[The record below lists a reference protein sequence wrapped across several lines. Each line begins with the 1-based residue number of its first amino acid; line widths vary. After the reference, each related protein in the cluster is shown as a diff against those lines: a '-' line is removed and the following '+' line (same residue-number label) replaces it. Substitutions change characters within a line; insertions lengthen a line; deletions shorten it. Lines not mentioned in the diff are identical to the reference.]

1 MSTEDLWIDTEHGS
15 LFAKRWIPP
24 RAEMQ
29 RLPPIVLLHDSVGC
43 VELWRSFPEQLAQA
57 AGRTV
62 IAYDRLG
69 FGRSAA
75 HPGKLSP
82 RFIHE
87 EACGGFAALRGALGL
102 DRFVVLGHS
111 VGGGMAI
118 GCASAYPT
126 ECQGVV
132 TEAAQAFVEELTVES
147 IRKAG
152 EQFSQPEQL
161 ARLAKYHGDKAG
173 WVLRAWV
180 DSWLAAEFRAWRL
193 DDDLRRVKCPVLVFH
208 GDGDEYGSVSQ
219 PRRIAELTAGL
230 STLCLLEDCG
240 HVPHRDKTAVV
251 LAQIA
256 AWLGAAGP
264 GNSRR

>member
-15 LFAKRWIPP
+15 LFAKRWTPP
-24 RAEMQ
+24 RAEVKG
-29 RLPPIVLLHDSVGC
+29 LPPIVLLHDSVGC
-43 VELWRSFPEQLAQA
+43 VELWRSFPEQLAQTT
-57 AGRTV
+57 GRTV

-69 FGRSAA
+69 FGRSAT
-75 HPGKLSP
+75 HPGELSP

-87 EACGGFAALRGALGL
+87 EAHEGFAALCDVLGL

-118 GCASAYPT
+118 ACAAAYPT
-126 ECQGVV
+126 QCQGVV

-152 EQFSQPEQL
+152 EQFAQPEQL
-161 ARLAKYHGDKAG
+161 ARLTKYHGDKAE

-180 DSWLAAEFRAWRL
+180 DSWLAPEFRAWTL
-193 DDDLRRVKCPVLVFH
+193 DDDLRRVRCPVLVFH

-219 PRRIAELTAGL
+219 PRRIAELTDSL

-240 HVPHRDKTAVV
+240 HVPHREKSAVV
-251 LAQIA
+251 LPQIVT
-256 AWLGAAGP
+256 WLAR
-264 GNSRR
+264 GNSQP